1 MQPSLS
7 RVLVVED
14 EFLIRLTLAEALS
27 DDGFDVLEAESGDAA
42 MLLLRGNPDIGLL
55 LTDMQLPG
63 GLDGQSLVR
72 LARETAPGLPAILM
86 SGCCGPSA
94 PASPLDV
101 FIAKPYSLGDV
112 CAAARRLI
120 AAEAAQAG

>member
-1 MQPSLS
+1 MQLLLP

-42 MLLLRGNPDIGLL
+42 MVLLRGNPDISLL
-55 LTDMQLPG
+55 LADVQLPG
-63 GLDGQSLVR
+63 SLDGQSLVR
-72 LARETAPGLPAILM
+72 MARETAPSLPAILM
-86 SGCCGPSA
+86 SGRPAPST

-101 FIAKPYSLGDV
+101 FIAKPYLLREV
-112 CAAARRLI
+112 CAAARRLT
-120 AAEAAQAG
+120 ALEAGPVR